1 MIFSLL
7 NVRKKTAATIAG
19 IAIAALCLWGISTWQ
34 DIPVSELFSI
44 LLATTIMVGAVMVAA
59 ILLIAIFKIL
69 GNFLGKSPDTDNK
82 GKQD

>member
-1 MIFSLL
+1 
-7 NVRKKTAATIAG
+7 
-19 IAIAALCLWGISTWQ
+19 
-34 DIPVSELFSI
+34 
-44 LLATTIMVGAVMVAA
+44 MVGAVMVAA